1 MEFTINRDIFLKSLS
16 HANGIIEKKTTLPI
30 LSNVLIEAKASKIKI
45 TSTDLDIIYFEEI
58 IPQEVK
64 KEGSTTTSASILY
77 DILRKLQSNAKVEL
91 TLISANKLKL
101 VSGNSKFNLLCISS
115 DNFPLSEEDNNQK
128 IFEISPQKLLK
139 LLEKTKISISNDETR
154 HYLNGIFLHKTKL
167 ENKSFLSGVATD
179 SHRLSFSSI
188 EVDSNIQ
195 IESII
200 LPKKTIF
207 QLIYLL
213 EQSNKPIKISNNKSK
228 IKFEMDSS
236 VLISKVIDGR
246 FPDYNKVIPKGNDK
260 TLEIKLSE
268 FKNSIERV
276 TTVSTDR
283 KEGLKMFISKDA
295 VQLSVNNPNSGE
307 GVEKINA
314 KFNSD
319 DLNISFNSRYLTDIA
334 SQIEN
339 ESIIIYLK
347 DPGSP
352 VLIMDLLDKN
362 SFHVVMPMK
371 IWFILFKGNI
381 RLFLYFSSSN
391 HLIPTTIWAIDL

>member
-1 MEFTINRDIFLKSLS
+1 MEFSIDRDTFLKSLGR
-16 HANGIIEKKTTLPI
+16 ANGIIEKKTTLPI
-30 LSNVLIEAKASKIKI
+30 LSNILIEAQESKIKI
-45 TSTDLDIIYFEEI
+45 TATDLDIIYFEEI
-58 IPQEVK
+58 ISQGIK

-77 DILRKLQSNAKVEL
+77 DILRKLQPNAKVDL
-91 TLISANKLKL
+91 TLLTTNKLNL
-101 VSGNSKFNLLCISS
+101 VSGNSKFNLLCMPS
-115 DNFPLSEEDNNQK
+115 DNFPLLKEDNNQK
-128 IFEISPQKLLK
+128 NFEISPQKLLK
-139 LLEKTKISISNDETR
+139 LLNKTKISISNDETR

-167 ENKSFLSGVATD
+167 ENKSFLCGVATD
-179 SHRLSFSSI
+179 SHRLSSSSI
-188 EVDSNIQ
+188 EIDPNIH

-207 QLIYLL
+207 QLIFLL
-213 EQSNKPIKISNNKSK
+213 EQSNKPVTISNNKSK
-228 IKFEMDSS
+228 IKFEMDIG

-246 FPDYNKVIPKGNDK
+246 FPDYNKVIPKDNDK
-260 TLEIKLSE
+260 TLKIKLGE

-283 KEGLKMFISKDA
+283 KEGLKMFISKNA

-307 GVEKINA
+307 GIENINA
-314 KFNSD
+314 EFNSN

-339 ESIIIYLK
+339 ESIVIYLK

-352 VLIMDLLDKN
+352 VLIRDFSDKN

-371 IWFILFKGNI
+371 I
-381 RLFLYFSSSN
+381 
-391 HLIPTTIWAIDL
+391 